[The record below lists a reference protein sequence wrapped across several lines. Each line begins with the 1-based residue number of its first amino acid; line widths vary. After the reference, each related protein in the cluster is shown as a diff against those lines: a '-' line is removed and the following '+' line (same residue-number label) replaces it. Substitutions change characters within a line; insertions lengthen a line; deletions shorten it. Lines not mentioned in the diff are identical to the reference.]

1 MDKNN
6 KSLEVL
12 FNVFIGLIVIISSIL
27 TFGFFYEFLPNF
39 LPVELV
45 GEDISKM
52 FSGLLGMLILDLGSL
67 MWLYTNLKLA
77 ENDTQRTVT
86 LFASV
91 IDFVGSLI
99 TSFTFLV
106 ITGQRLYDMPDNMR
120 SNIGLISLISIAGI
134 LVYNFLSIWLYKR
147 NSEESLQD
155 IAEGKRK
162 QRLASVFRAREE
174 ALDKDVEKLVREQF
188 NKAKPELAKVI
199 AERHIQIKMEDE
211 LARLNLGTNGKFSEI
226 GESVEVAP
234 PKD

>member
-6 KSLEVL
+6 KNLEVL
-12 FNVFIGLIVIISSIL
+12 FNAFIGLIVIISSIL

-45 GEDISKM
+45 GEDISKI
-52 FSGLLGMLILDLGSL
+52 FSGLLGTVILDLGSL

-86 LFASV
+86 LFASI

-106 ITGQRLYDMPDNMR
+106 ITGQKLYNMPENMR
-120 SNIGLISLISIAGI
+120 SSIGLVSLISIAGI

-147 NSEESLQD
+147 NSEESLKD
-155 IAEGKRK
+155 IYEGKRK
-162 QRLASVFRAREE
+162 QLLQTITVKRRE
-174 ALDKDVEKLVREQF
+174 ALDKDVNKMVIDKF
-188 NKAKPELAKVI
+188 NVYKPELADTVAKRLV
-199 AERHIQIKMEDE
+199 EVMLEEE
-211 LARLNLGTNGKFSEI
+211 LSRISLGTNGKFSSV
-226 GESVEVAP
+226 GESAELNV
-234 PKD
+234 PKE